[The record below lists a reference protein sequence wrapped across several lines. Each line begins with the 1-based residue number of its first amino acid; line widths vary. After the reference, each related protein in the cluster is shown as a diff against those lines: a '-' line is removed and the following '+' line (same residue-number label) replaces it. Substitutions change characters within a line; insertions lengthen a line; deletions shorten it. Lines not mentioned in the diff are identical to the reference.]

1 MYKMSPQ
8 VLFIVVASVLNLSQ
22 VLNLF
27 SKNTINI
34 KSPNSQ
40 LVCCHFWTLSH
51 RMQNA
56 ELLTS

>member
-1 MYKMSPQ
+1 MSPQ